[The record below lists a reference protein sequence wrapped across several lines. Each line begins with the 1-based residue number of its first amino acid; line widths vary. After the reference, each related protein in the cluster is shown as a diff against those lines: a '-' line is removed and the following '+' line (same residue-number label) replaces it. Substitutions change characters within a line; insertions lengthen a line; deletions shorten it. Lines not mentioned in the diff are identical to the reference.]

1 MTISDI
7 ALQGIQRAESNLD
20 RLAHNVAAKT
30 ASNDQVTDSI
40 DFSDVAI
47 RLIQDRNEV
56 HVNIKTLQTADE
68 MTKTI
73 LDILA

>member
-7 ALQGIQRAESNLD
+7 ALQGIQRAESNLE
-20 RLAHNVAAKT
+20 RLAHNVATQT
-30 ASNDQVTDSI
+30 ASDNQITDSI

-56 HVNIKTLQTADE
+56 HVNVKTLQTADE

-73 LDILA
+73 LDIIA

>member
-7 ALQGIQRAESNLD
+7 ALQGIQRAESNLEA
-20 RLAHNVAAKT
+20 LAQKVAT
-30 ASNDQVTDSI
+30 QTSSNNQVTDSI

-47 RLIQDRNEV
+47 RLIKDRNEV